1 MHSTRGDV
9 GRNLEDR
16 LLRRYRDGDLA
27 ARDELV
33 KQLRPLTVR
42 LAARYRHTTESQEDL
57 EQVAYVGLLKAI
69 DRYDPDLGPFIRYAV
84 PTMLGELKRHFRD
97 RGWGMHV
104 SRSLQERFL
113 KVGEAIDQLTGRL
126 GRSPT
131 PRDVAEATGFT
142 LEEVLEALDASS
154 AYAPA
159 ALDAPRAGAD
169 SAEDGTLGDTLGSE
183 DHRYELVEL
192 GATLEPALRALPE
205 REQAILHMRF
215 AEDLT
220 QSEIA
225 ERIGISQMHVSRLLR
240 RSIERL
246 SAAAR

>member
-1 MHSTRGDV
+1 MQATKGSSGASIEEH
-9 GRNLEDR
+9 
-16 LLRRYRDGDLA
+16 LLRRYRDGHIA
-27 ARDELV
+27 ARDELIERM
-33 KQLRPLTVR
+33 QPLARR
-42 LAARYRHTTESQEDL
+42 LAARYRHTTEPIEDL
-57 EQVAYVGLLKAI
+57 EQVAYVGLIKAI
-69 DRYDPDLGPFIRYAV
+69 DRFDPDLGSFVRYAV
-84 PTMLGELKRHFRD
+84 PTILGELKRHFRD
-97 RGWGMHV
+97 RGWAMHV

-113 KVGEAIDQLTGRL
+113 KVGDAVDELTTTL

-131 PRDVAEATGFT
+131 PRDISTATGFT
-142 LEEVLEALDASS
+142 VEEVLEALDVSS

-159 ALDAPRAGAD
+159 ALDAARGGG
-169 SAEDGTLGDTLGSE
+169 EDDGGTLGETVGGI

-192 GATLEPALRALPE
+192 GVSLEPALRALPE
-205 REQAILHMRF
+205 RERAILHMRF
-215 AEDLT
+215 SEDLT

>member
-1 MHSTRGDV
+1 MQSSPGAS
-9 GRNLEDR
+9 GLGAEER

-33 KQLRPLTVR
+33 EMLRPLAIR
-42 LAARYRHTTESQEDL
+42 LAGRYRHTTEPQEDL
-57 EQVAYVGLLKAI
+57 EQVACMGLIKAI
-69 DRYDPDLGPFIRYAV
+69 DRFDPDLGAFTRYAV
-84 PTMLGELKRHFRD
+84 PTILGELKRHFRD
-97 RGWGMHV
+97 RAWGMHV

-113 KVGEAIDQLTGRL
+113 KVGDAVDQLTGKL

-131 PRDVAEATGFT
+131 PRDLANATGLS
-142 LEEVLEALDASS
+142 LEEVLEALDAST

-159 ALDAPRAGAD
+159 ALDAPRGDGEDGGATIGD
-169 SAEDGTLGDTLGSE
+169 SLGAEDE
-183 DHRYELVEL
+183 RFELVEL
-192 GATLEPALRALPE
+192 GASLAPALRALPE
-205 REQAILHMRF
+205 RERQILQLRF
-215 AEDLT
+215 VEDLT

-225 ERIGISQMHVSRLLR
+225 DRIGISQMHVSRLLR

>member
-1 MHSTRGDV
+1 MTAIRGNAAI
-9 GRNLEDR
+9 GAEER

-27 ARDELV
+27 ARDQLVELMA
-33 KQLRPLTVR
+33 PLAQR
-42 LAARYRHTTESQEDL
+42 LAGRYRHTTEPQDDL
-57 EQVAYVGLLKAI
+57 EQVAYLGLIKAI
-69 DRYDPDLGPFIRYAV
+69 DRFDPDLGSFTRYAV
-84 PTMLGELKRHFRD
+84 PTILGELKRHFRD
-97 RGWGMHV
+97 RGWAMHV

-113 KVGEAIDQLTGRL
+113 KVGDAVDELTTRL

-131 PRDVAEATGFT
+131 PRDIAEHTGFS
-142 LEEVLEALDASS
+142 LEEVLEALDVSS

-159 ALDAPRAGAD
+159 ALDAPRGGE
-169 SAEDGTLGDTLGSE
+169 EDEGSTLGDTLGAH
-183 DHRYELVEL
+183 DPGYDRAEL
-192 GATLEPALRALPE
+192 GATLGPALRALPE

-215 AEDLT
+215 VEDLT

-246 SAAAR
+246 SASAR

>member
-1 MHSTRGDV
+1 MQSTSGSSRASA
-9 GRNLEDR
+9 EDR

-33 KQLRPLTVR
+33 KLLQPLARR
-42 LAARYRHTTESQEDL
+42 LASRYRHTTESQEDL
-57 EQVAYVGLLKAI
+57 EQVAYVGLIKAI
-69 DRYDPDLGPFIRYAV
+69 DRFDPDLGPFVRYAV
-84 PTMLGELKRHFRD
+84 PTILGELKRHFRD
-97 RGWGMHV
+97 RGWGVHV

-113 KVGEAIDQLTGRL
+113 KVGDAVDELTGKL

-131 PRDVAEATGFT
+131 PRDIASATGFT

-159 ALDAPRAGAD
+159 ALDAPRGGE
-169 SAEDGTLGDTLGSE
+169 EDEGGTLSDTLGGI
-183 DHRYELVEL
+183 DRRFELVEL
-192 GATLEPALRALPE
+192 GASLEPALRALPE
-205 REQAILHMRF
+205 RERAILHMRF

-225 ERIGISQMHVSRLLR
+225 KRIGISQMHVSRLLR

>member
-1 MHSTRGDV
+1 MQATRSSSGA
-9 GRNLEDR
+9 GAEER
-16 LLRRYRDGDLA
+16 LLRRYRDGDIA

-33 KQLRPLTVR
+33 AMLLPLAQR
-42 LAARYRHTTESQEDL
+42 LASRYRHTTESQEDL
-57 EQVAYVGLLKAI
+57 EQVAYVGLIKAI
-69 DRYDPDLGPFIRYAV
+69 DRFDPDLGPFVRYAV
-84 PTMLGELKRHFRD
+84 PTILGEIKRHFRD
-97 RGWGMHV
+97 RGWGVHV

-113 KVGEAIDQLTGRL
+113 KVGDAIDDLTTKL

-131 PRDVAEATGFT
+131 PRDIAHATGFT

-159 ALDAPRAGAD
+159 ALDAPRGG
-169 SAEDGTLGDTLGSE
+169 EDDDGGTLGDTLGGT
-183 DHRYELVEL
+183 DRNYELVEL
-192 GATLEPALRALPE
+192 GASLEPALRALPE

-225 ERIGISQMHVSRLLR
+225 DRIGISQMHVSRLLR

-246 SAAAR
+246 GAATR